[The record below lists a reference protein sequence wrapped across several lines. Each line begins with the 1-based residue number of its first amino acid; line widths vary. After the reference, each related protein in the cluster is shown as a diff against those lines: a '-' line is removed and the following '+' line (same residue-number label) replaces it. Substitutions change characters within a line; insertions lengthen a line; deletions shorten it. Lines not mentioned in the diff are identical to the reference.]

1 MRKTNIAFSGF
12 MAAILF
18 SAGAANAATQIAS
31 KQYVDNR
38 ETSILQTVSNTYE
51 TKENVTNL
59 TEQVTQLGDT
69 INNEDTGLAA
79 KVDDAAAAAAEAKQ
93 TADTAQSTATGAQTA
108 VEALGATV
116 GNAEAGLVKDVN
128 DLETSVSGLQ
138 TTVGQLDTAMDSKL
152 DSATAA
158 TTYEVLSNKT
168 NDLATDAGSTDKY
181 PSAKAVVDWVSNT
194 VTEGIEINTDKIQ
207 NGAITTDKL
216 GNGAVTGDKIGA
228 DAVNGDKI
236 ADDSIGAEH
245 IKDGAVN
252 SDAIADGSVTGTDI
266 ADATISA
273 GKLDTALNA
282 EIDGKEDKSNKAT
295 VINSTNQASTDAYPS
310 VKAVYDWTTQQIAN
324 VEFDPST
331 DLGTGSVSGDKIA
344 DGAITGDKIADDAI
358 DADAI
363 ADNAV
368 GTGQIQNGAVTGDKI
383 ADGAVGTDDIADGAV
398 TSDKLD
404 ETLAGQIADI
414 SGKQDIAM
422 GVGHENHI
430 VTTDASGNITSAAT
444 IGQDKVT
451 GLTDALAAKA
461 DASALEEIEQNVT
474 NVTQQYETINETV
487 TDLGDTINNEENGL
501 TQQITN
507 ITQQIG
513 NAESGLVKDITDAKN
528 AADAAADAAG
538 AAQGAVD
545 ALETTV
551 DGKADKATT
560 LAGYGITDAY
570 TKTETDGLLDAK
582 ADETAL
588 ANYATTTAL
597 TSGLAL
603 KEDTANKTKLINDG
617 NKSSETLFPT
627 IGAITTWTDQQIQK
641 LSTDGIPVNP
651 DNIGSN
657 AITTDKIANGAVTT
671 EKLADDSVTE
681 DKLSNDVVAS
691 IDAKLPAP
699 DADCVADSNL
709 CVLTVTPSGDLA
721 WVAVTQPAE

>member
-1 MRKTNIAFSGF
+1 MKKTNIAFSGF
-12 MAAILF
+12 MAAILL
-18 SAGAANAATQIAS
+18 SSGAAHAAAQIAS

-59 TEQVTQLGDT
+59 TKQVTQLGDT

-93 TADTAQSTATGAQTA
+93 TADTAQSTATSAKSA

-116 GNAEAGLVKDVN
+116 GNAESGLVKDVN
-128 DLETSVSGLQ
+128 DLETSVGGLQ
-138 TTVGQLDTAMDSKL
+138 TTVGQLDTEMDSKL

-158 TTYEVLSNKT
+158 TTYEVLSNKAAAINEGNQTSPTAYPSVGAIVQWT
-168 NDLATDAGSTDKY
+168 NKKIADLSDTGLPVNPGNIADGTIAGS
-181 PSAKAVVDWVSNT
+181 
-194 VTEGIEINTDKIQ
+194 
-207 NGAITTDKL
+207 KL
-216 GNGAVTGDKIGA
+216 ENGAVT
-228 DAVNGDKI
+228 
-236 ADDSIGAEH
+236 
-245 IKDGAVN
+245 
-252 SDAIADGSVTGTDI
+252 T
-266 ADATISA
+266 
-273 GKLDTALNA
+273 
-282 EIDGKEDKSNKAT
+282 
-295 VINSTNQASTDAYPS
+295 
-310 VKAVYDWTTQQIAN
+310 
-324 VEFDPST
+324 
-331 DLGTGSVSGDKIA
+331 
-344 DGAITGDKIADDAI
+344 DKIADDAVTSDKI
-358 DADAI
+358 AADA
-363 ADNAV
+363 V
-368 GTGQIQNGAVTGDKI
+368 GSGQI

-404 ETLAGQIADI
+404 GTLAGQIADI
-414 SGKQDIAM
+414 SGKQDVAM

-451 GLTDALAAKA
+451 GLTTALAGKA

-487 TDLGDTINNEENGL
+487 TNLGDTINNEESGL

-507 ITQQIG
+507 ITKQIG
-513 NAESGLVKDITDAKN
+513 NAESGLVKDVTDAKN

-538 AAQGAVD
+538 AAQDAVD

-551 DGKADKATT
+551 GGKANKATT

-597 TSGLAL
+597 TSGLGG
-603 KEDTANKTKLINDG
+603 KEDTSNKTKIINDG

-627 IGAITTWTDQQIQK
+627 IGAITTWTDQQIQQ
-641 LSTDGIPVNP
+641 LSTEGIPVNP

>member
-1 MRKTNIAFSGF
+1 MKKTNIAFSGF
-12 MAAILF
+12 MAAILL
-18 SAGAANAATQIAS
+18 SSGAAHAAAQIAS

-38 ETSILQTVSNTYE
+38 ETSILQTVSKTYE

-79 KVDDAAAAAAEAKQ
+79 KVEDAAAAAAEAKQ
-93 TADTAQSTATGAQTA
+93 TAGTAQSTATSAKSA

-116 GNAEAGLVKDVN
+116 GNAESGLVKDVN
-128 DLETSVSGLQ
+128 DLETSVGGLQ
-138 TTVGQLDTAMDSKL
+138 TTVGQLDTEMDSKLDSKL

-158 TTYEVLSNKT
+158 TTYEVLSNKAAAI
-168 NDLATDAGSTDKY
+168 N
-181 PSAKAVVDWVSNT
+181 
-194 VTEGIEINTDKIQ
+194 EG
-207 NGAITTDKL
+207 
-216 GNGAVTGDKIGA
+216 
-228 DAVNGDKI
+228 
-236 ADDSIGAEH
+236 
-245 IKDGAVN
+245 
-252 SDAIADGSVTGTDI
+252 
-266 ADATISA
+266 
-273 GKLDTALNA
+273 
-282 EIDGKEDKSNKAT
+282 
-295 VINSTNQASTDAYPS
+295 NQTSPTAYPS
-310 VKAVYDWTTQQIAN
+310 VGAIVQWTN
-324 VEFDPST
+324 K
-331 DLGTGSVSGDKIA
+331 KIA
-344 DGAITGDKIADDAI
+344 DLSDTGLPVNPGNIEDGTIAGSKLENGAVITDKIADDAVTSDKI
-358 DADAI
+358 AADA
-363 ADNAV
+363 V
-368 GTGQIQNGAVTGDKI
+368 GSGQI

-404 ETLAGQIADI
+404 GTLAGQIADI
-414 SGKQDIAM
+414 SGKQDVAM

-451 GLTDALAAKA
+451 GLTTALAGKA

-474 NVTQQYETINETV
+474 NVTEQYETINETV
-487 TDLGDTINNEENGL
+487 TNLGDTINNEENGL

-507 ITQQIG
+507 ITKQIG
-513 NAESGLVKDITDAKN
+513 NAESGLVKDVTDAKS

-538 AAQGAVD
+538 AAQDAVD

-551 DGKADKATT
+551 DGKANKATT

-597 TSGLAL
+597 TSGLAG
-603 KEDTANKTKLINDG
+603 KEDTSNKTKIINDG

-627 IGAITTWTDQQIQK
+627 IGAITTWTDQQIQQ
-641 LSTDGIPVNP
+641 LSTEGIPVNP

>member
-1 MRKTNIAFSGF
+1 MKKTNIAFSGF
-12 MAAILF
+12 MAAILL
-18 SAGAANAATQIAS
+18 SSGAAHAAAQIAS

-38 ETSILQTVSNTYE
+38 ETSILQTVRNTYE

-93 TADTAQSTATGAQTA
+93 TADTAQSTATGAQSA

-128 DLETSVSGLQ
+128 DLETSVGGLQ
-138 TTVGQLDTAMDSKL
+138 TTVGQLDTEMDSKL

-158 TTYEVLSNKT
+158 TTYEVLSNKAAAINEGNQT
-168 NDLATDAGSTDKY
+168 SPTAY
-181 PSAKAVVDWVSNT
+181 PSV
-194 VTEGIEINTDKIQ
+194 
-207 NGAITTDKL
+207 GAIVQWTNKKIADLSDTGLPVNPGNIEDGTISGSKL
-216 GNGAVTGDKIGA
+216 ENGAVTTDKIAA
-228 DAVNGDKI
+228 DAVT
-236 ADDSIGAEH
+236 S
-245 IKDGAVN
+245 
-252 SDAIADGSVTGTDI
+252 
-266 ADATISA
+266 
-273 GKLDTALNA
+273 
-282 EIDGKEDKSNKAT
+282 
-295 VINSTNQASTDAYPS
+295 
-310 VKAVYDWTTQQIAN
+310 
-324 VEFDPST
+324 
-331 DLGTGSVSGDKIA
+331 DKIA
-344 DGAITGDKIADDAI
+344 DGA
-358 DADAI
+358 
-363 ADNAV
+363 V
-368 GTGQIQNGAVTGDKI
+368 GSGQI

-404 ETLAGQIADI
+404 GTLAGQIADI
-414 SGKQDIAM
+414 SGKQDVAM

-451 GLTDALAAKA
+451 GLTTALAGKA

-487 TDLGDTINNEENGL
+487 TNLGDTINNEESGL

-507 ITQQIG
+507 ITKQIG
-513 NAESGLVKDITDAKN
+513 NAESGLVKDVTDAKN
-528 AADAAADAAG
+528 AAG

-551 DGKADKATT
+551 GGKADKATT

-597 TSGLAL
+597 TSGLGG
-603 KEDTANKTKLINDG
+603 KEDTSNKTKIINEG

-627 IGAITTWTDQQIQK
+627 IGAITTWTDQQIQQ
-641 LSTDGIPVNP
+641 LSETGLPVNP
-651 DNIGSN
+651 DNIGPN

>member
-1 MRKTNIAFSGF
+1 MKKQNIVFSGF

-93 TADTAQSTATGAQTA
+93 TADTAQSTATGAQSA

-128 DLETSVSGLQ
+128 DLETSVGGLQ
-138 TTVGQLDTAMDSKL
+138 TTVGQLDTEMDSKL

-158 TTYEVLSNKT
+158 TTYEVLSNKAAAINEGNQTSPTAYPSVGAIVQWT
-168 NDLATDAGSTDKY
+168 NKKIADLSDTGLPVNPGNIEDGTIAGS
-181 PSAKAVVDWVSNT
+181 
-194 VTEGIEINTDKIQ
+194 
-207 NGAITTDKL
+207 KL
-216 GNGAVTGDKIGA
+216 ENGAVTTDKIGA

-266 ADATISA
+266 ADGTISA

-295 VINSTNQASTDAYPS
+295 VIDSTNQASTDAYPS

-331 DLGTGSVSGDKIA
+331 DLGTGSVSGDKIT
-344 DGAITGDKIADDAI
+344 DGTITGDKIANDAI

-383 ADGAVGTDDIADGAV
+383 ADGAVDSAAIADGTV
-398 TSDKLD
+398 TEADLNTD
-404 ETLAGQIADI
+404 LASKINAKQNKNVGIENNGKILTVGAD
-414 SGKQDIAM
+414 
-422 GVGHENHI
+422 
-430 VTTDASGNITSAAT
+430 GNITTSAT
-444 IGQDKVT
+444 IAQSKVE
-451 GLTDALAAKA
+451 GL
-461 DASALEEIEQNVT
+461 
-474 NVTQQYETINETV
+474 
-487 TDLGDTINNEENGL
+487 
-501 TQQITN
+501 
-507 ITQQIG
+507 
-513 NAESGLVKDITDAKN
+513 
-528 AADAAADAAG
+528 
-538 AAQGAVD
+538 
-545 ALETTV
+545 
-551 DGKADKATT
+551 
-560 LAGYGITDAY
+560 
-570 TKTETDGLLDAK
+570 
-582 ADETAL
+582 ETAL
-588 ANYATTTAL
+588 ADKAAADDLDNLDTRV
-597 TSGLAL
+597 GLA
-603 KEDTANKTKLINDG
+603 ENDIDA
-617 NKSSETLFPT
+617 LQ
-627 IGAITTWTDQQIQK
+627 TTVGS
-641 LSTDGIPVNP
+641 STDGLVADVAELQKTASTLGTTYEQIANRTDTLDAATTASKYPTAGAVRSYVASEIAALDDTGLPVNP
-651 DNIGSN
+651 GNIEDGSLPGSKLQDG
-657 AITTDKIANGAVTT
+657 AITTDKIANSTILKEDLNSALQT
-671 EKLADDSVTE
+671 E
-681 DKLSNDVVAS
+681 
-691 IDAKLPAP
+691 IDAK
-699 DADCVADSNL
+699 ADLADVYTRQQTNDKIVEIAIQQPQNTCTSESDL
-709 CVLTVTPSGDLA
+709 CVLTLTRDKRLA
-721 WVAVTQPAE
+721 WVPVTEPATAPVDAGPVMGSQNTDTTVD

>member
-1 MRKTNIAFSGF
+1 MKKSNIAFSGF

-51 TKENVTNL
+51 TKENVTSL

-69 INNEDTGLAA
+69 INNEGTGLAA

-93 TADTAQSTATGAQTA
+93 TADTAKSTATGAQSA

-128 DLETSVSGLQ
+128 DLET
-138 TTVGQLDTAMDSKL
+138 TVGQLDTELESKL

-158 TTYEVLSNKT
+158 TTYEVLT
-168 NDLATDAGSTDKY
+168 
-181 PSAKAVVDWVSNT
+181 
-194 VTEGIEINTDKIQ
+194 
-207 NGAITTDKL
+207 
-216 GNGAVTGDKIGA
+216 
-228 DAVNGDKI
+228 
-236 ADDSIGAEH
+236 
-245 IKDGAVN
+245 
-252 SDAIADGSVTGTDI
+252 
-266 ADATISA
+266 
-273 GKLDTALNA
+273 
-282 EIDGKEDKSNKAT
+282 NKAAA
-295 VINSTNQASTDAYPS
+295 INEGNQTSPTAYPS
-310 VKAVYDWTTQQIAN
+310 VGAIVQWTN
-324 VEFDPST
+324 K
-331 DLGTGSVSGDKIA
+331 KIA
-344 DGAITGDKIADDAI
+344 DLSDTGLPVNPGNIEDGTIAGSKLENGAVSTDKIADDAVTS
-358 DADAI
+358 DKI

-368 GTGQIQNGAVTGDKI
+368 GSGQI

-451 GLTDALAAKA
+451 GLTTALAGKA

-487 TDLGDTINNEENGL
+487 TNLGDTINNEENGL

-513 NAESGLVKDITDAKN
+513 NAESGLVKDVTDAKN
-528 AADAAADAAG
+528 AADAAQQTATG
-538 AAQGAVD
+538 AQDAVD
-545 ALETTV
+545 ALETVV
-551 DGKADKATT
+551 DGKADASTT

-597 TSGLAL
+597 TSGLAG
-603 KEDTANKTKLINDG
+603 KEDTSNKTKIIDDV

-627 IGAITTWTDQQIQK
+627 IGAITTWTDQQIQQ
-641 LSTDGIPVNP
+641 LSTEGIPVNP

>member
-93 TADTAQSTATGAQTA
+93 TADTAQSTATGAQSA
-108 VEALGATV
+108 VETLKATV
-116 GNAEAGLVKDVN
+116 GNAEAGLVKDVT
-128 DLETSVSGLQ
+128 DLKGQ
-138 TTVGQLDTAMDSKL
+138 VGTLDSEMDSKL

-158 TTYEVLSNKT
+158 TTYEVLTNKT
-168 NDLATDAGSTDKY
+168 AEINEGNQTSPTAYPSVGAIVQWTNKKIADLSNTGLPVNPGNIEDGTIAGSKLENGAVSTDKI
-181 PSAKAVVDWVSNT
+181 ADDAVTS
-194 VTEGIEINTDKIQ
+194 DKI
-207 NGAITTDKL
+207 AD
-216 GNGAVTGDKIGA
+216 GAVTGDKIGA

-266 ADATISA
+266 ADGTISA

-295 VINSTNQASTDAYPS
+295 VIDSTNQASTDAYPS

-331 DLGTGSVSGDKIA
+331 DLGSGSVSGDKIT
-344 DGAITGDKIADDAI
+344 DGTITGDKIADDAI

-451 GLTDALAAKA
+451 GLTTALA
-461 DASALEEIEQNVT
+461 
-474 NVTQQYETINETV
+474 
-487 TDLGDTINNEENGL
+487 
-501 TQQITN
+501 
-507 ITQQIG
+507 
-513 NAESGLVKDITDAKN
+513 
-528 AADAAADAAG
+528 
-538 AAQGAVD
+538 
-545 ALETTV
+545 
-551 DGKADKATT
+551 
-560 LAGYGITDAY
+560 
-570 TKTETDGLLDAK
+570 AK

-603 KEDTANKTKLINDG
+603 KEDTANKTKIINDG

-627 IGAITTWTDQQIQK
+627 IGAITTWTDQQIQQ
-641 LSTDGIPVNP
+641 LSTEGIPVNP

>member
-1 MRKTNIAFSGF
+1 MKKTNIAFSGF

-59 TEQVTQLGDT
+59 TKQVTQLGDT

-93 TADTAQSTATGAQTA
+93 TADTAQSTATGAKSA

-128 DLETSVSGLQ
+128 DLETSVGGLK
-138 TTVGQLDTAMDSKL
+138 TTVGQLDTEMDSKL

-158 TTYEVLSNKT
+158 TTYEVLSNKAAAINEGNQTSPTAYPSVGAIVQWT
-168 NDLATDAGSTDKY
+168 NKKIADLSDTGLPVNPGNIEDGTIAGS
-181 PSAKAVVDWVSNT
+181 
-194 VTEGIEINTDKIQ
+194 
-207 NGAITTDKL
+207 KL
-216 GNGAVTGDKIGA
+216 ENGAVT
-228 DAVNGDKI
+228 
-236 ADDSIGAEH
+236 
-245 IKDGAVN
+245 
-252 SDAIADGSVTGTDI
+252 T
-266 ADATISA
+266 
-273 GKLDTALNA
+273 
-282 EIDGKEDKSNKAT
+282 
-295 VINSTNQASTDAYPS
+295 
-310 VKAVYDWTTQQIAN
+310 
-324 VEFDPST
+324 
-331 DLGTGSVSGDKIA
+331 
-344 DGAITGDKIADDAI
+344 DKIADDAVTS
-358 DADAI
+358 DKI
-363 ADNAV
+363 ADDAV
-368 GTGQIQNGAVTGDKI
+368 GSGQI

-404 ETLAGQIADI
+404 GTLAGQIADI

-451 GLTDALAAKA
+451 GLTTALAGKA

-474 NVTQQYETINETV
+474 NVTQQ
-487 TDLGDTINNEENGL
+487 
-501 TQQITN
+501 
-507 ITQQIG
+507 IG
-513 NAESGLVKDITDAKN
+513 NAESGLVKDVTDAKN
-528 AADAAADAAG
+528 AADAAQD
-538 AAQGAVD
+538 AVD

-551 DGKADKATT
+551 DGKANKATT

-582 ADETAL
+582 ADESAL
-588 ANYATTTAL
+588 AGYATTTAL
-597 TSGLAL
+597 TSGLGG
-603 KEDTANKTKLINDG
+603 KEDTSNKTKIINEG

-627 IGAITTWTDQQIQK
+627 IGAITTWTDQQIQQ
-641 LSTDGIPVNP
+641 LSTEGIPVNP

-671 EKLADDSVTE
+671 EKLADDSVTK